1 LFKLVLPAETQYD
14 RAMRTIT
21 VSSLGFLLWVAAA
34 MASAAAPAISVCVS
48 DSNGK
53 VAFKGVTYVNAPFV
67 TGDLAPGNY
76 VVQFNSTR
84 AALNG
89 HQYLLVVSAG
99 KTKVVANSVAAEQ
112 FDQGGVAL
120 RVRVGAGSKISGQVA
135 LGPGKVS
142 DIAFERM
149 QAWQSRG
156 GEGSLRNH
164 YAGRESLMVG
174 QTGRGY

>member
-1 LFKLVLPAETQYD
+1 
-14 RAMRTIT
+14 MRTIT
-21 VSSLGFLLWVAAA
+21 VSSAALLLWIGTV

-48 DSNGK
+48 DSSGR
-53 VAFKGVTYVNAPFV
+53 VAFKGVTYVNTPFA
-67 TGDLAPGNY
+67 TGNLAAGNY
-76 VVQFNSTR
+76 VVQFNSGR

-99 KTKVVANSVAAEQ
+99 TTKVLANSVAAEK
-112 FDQGGVAL
+112 FDQGGVAM
-120 RVRVGAGSKISGQVA
+120 RVKVGRGAKIIGQVA
-135 LGPGKVS
+135 RESAGGT

-149 QAWQSRG
+149 QAWQDRS

-164 YAGRESLMVG
+164 NAGREFRMVG